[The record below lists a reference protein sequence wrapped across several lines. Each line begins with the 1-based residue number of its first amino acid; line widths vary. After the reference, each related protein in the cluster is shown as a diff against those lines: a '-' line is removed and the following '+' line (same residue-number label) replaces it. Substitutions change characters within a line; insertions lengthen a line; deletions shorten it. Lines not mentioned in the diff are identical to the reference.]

1 MAGQPKRR
9 DRVLSDAELAAV
21 WNACGNDTYSKIVK
35 LLILTGARREEVGG
49 MLWSELDKR
58 PLWIISASR
67 TKNRLEH
74 VLTLPGLAW
83 SLIDST
89 PRREPKNRVL
99 GNGPQGFNNW
109 NTAKKA
115 LDRRSGIVSWRLH
128 DLRRTAATRMADL
141 GIQPHIIE
149 AALNH
154 VSGHKAG
161 VAGIYNRSSYQRE
174 VKNALAIWADHVASI
189 VSGEERKI
197 LQFPAETGGAGLLL
211 R

>member
-21 WNACGNDTYSKIVK
+21 WNACGNDTYGKIVK

-74 VLTLPGLAW
+74 ILTLPRLAW
-83 SLIDST
+83 SIIDGTS
-89 PRREPKNRVL
+89 RRESNKRIL
-99 GNGPQGFNNW
+99 GNGPHGFNNW

-149 AALNH
+149 SVLNH

-161 VAGIYNRSSYQRE
+161 VAGVYNRSVYTRE

-189 VSGEERKI
+189 VSGEQRTVVP
-197 LQFPAETGGAGLLL
+197 FARGGQ
-211 R
+211 

>member
-9 DRVLSDAELAAV
+9 DRVLSDAEPY
-21 WNACGNDTYSKIVK
+21 GKIVK

-74 VLTLPGLAW
+74 ILTLPRLAW
-83 SLIDST
+83 SIIDGTS
-89 PRREPKNRVL
+89 RRESNKRIL
-99 GNGPQGFNNW
+99 GNGPHGFNNW

-149 AALNH
+149 SVLNH

-161 VAGIYNRSSYQRE
+161 VAGVYNRSVYTRE
-174 VKNALAIWADHVASI
+174 VKNAPAIWADHVASI
-189 VSGEERKI
+189 VSGEQRTVVP
-197 LQFPAETGGAGLLL
+197 FARGGQ
-211 R
+211 

>member
-21 WNACGNDTYSKIVK
+21 WNACGNDTYGKIVK

-74 VLTLPGLAW
+74 ILTLPRLAW
-83 SLIDST
+83 SIIDGTS
-89 PRREPKNRVL
+89 RRESNKRIL
-99 GNGPQGFNNW
+99 GNGPHGFNNW

-149 AALNH
+149 SVLNH

-161 VAGIYNRSSYQRE
+161 VAGVYNRSVYTRE
-174 VKNALAIWADHVASI
+174 VKNAPAFGPITSPAS
-189 VSGEERKI
+189 SAASNGRSYHLLGAANERSV
-197 LQFPAETGGAGLLL
+197 Q
-211 R
+211 

>member
-21 WNACGNDTYSKIVK
+21 WNACGNDTYGKIVK

-74 VLTLPGLAW
+74 FLTLPRLAW
-83 SLIDST
+83 SIIDGTS
-89 PRREPKNRVL
+89 RRESNKRIL
-99 GNGPQGFNNW
+99 GNGPHGFNNW

-149 AALNH
+149 SVLNH

-161 VAGIYNRSSYQRE
+161 VAGVYNRSVYTRE

-189 VSGEERKI
+189 VSGEQRTVVP
-197 LQFPAETGGAGLLL
+197 FARGGQ
-211 R
+211 

>member
-9 DRVLSDAELAAV
+9 DRVLPDAELAAV
-21 WNACGNDTYSKIVK
+21 WNACGNDTYGKIVK

-74 VLTLPGLAW
+74 FLTLPRLAW
-83 SLIDST
+83 SIIDGTS
-89 PRREPKNRVL
+89 RRESNKRIL
-99 GNGPQGFNNW
+99 GNGPHGFNNW

-149 AALNH
+149 SVLNH

-161 VAGIYNRSSYQRE
+161 VAGVYNRSVYTRE
-174 VKNALAIWADHVASI
+174 VKNALAMWADHVASI
-189 VSGEERKI
+189 VSGEQRTVVP
-197 LQFPAETGGAGLLL
+197 FARGGQ
-211 R
+211 

>member
-21 WNACGNDTYSKIVK
+21 WNACGNDTYGKIVK

-74 VLTLPGLAW
+74 ILTLPRLAW
-83 SLIDST
+83 SIIDGTS
-89 PRREPKNRVL
+89 RRESNKRIL
-99 GNGPQGFNNW
+99 GNGPHGFNNW

-149 AALNH
+149 SVLNH

-161 VAGIYNRSSYQRE
+161 VAGVYNRSVYTRE
-174 VKNALAIWADHVASI
+174 VKNAPAIWADHVASI
-189 VSGEERKI
+189 VSGEQRTVVP
-197 LQFPAETGGAGLLL
+197 FARGGQ
-211 R
+211 